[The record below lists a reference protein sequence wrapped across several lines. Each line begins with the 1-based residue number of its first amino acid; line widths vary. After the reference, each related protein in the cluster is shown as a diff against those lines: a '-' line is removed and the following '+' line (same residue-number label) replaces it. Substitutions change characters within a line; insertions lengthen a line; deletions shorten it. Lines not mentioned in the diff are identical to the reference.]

1 MYGQYGPYNTYAGA
15 APQMQQRLNYLQQ
28 QQQQMY
34 QPTMQQPMP
43 MALKGRIVTGMDE
56 AKAAQIDLDGTSTFF
71 PCPAEGKIYEK
82 LIGLDGLPIFR
93 IYEINNSQKQPAY
106 AEQNIVDRLVERV
119 DRLEKQIGFE
129 YHQKLHHSQTSNN
142 IIRQRLWFEYHQ
154 KLHHSQTECT
164 SSGLSLVFEYHQ
176 KLHHSQTY

>member
-1 MYGQYGPYNTYAGA
+1 MYGQYNPYMGA
-15 APQMQQRLNYLQQ
+15 TPQMQQRLNYLQQ

-82 LIGLDGLPIFR
+82 
-93 IYEINNSQKQPAY
+93 KQPAY

-119 DRLEKQIGFE
+119 DRLEKQIGGMNHE
-129 YHQKLHHSQTSNN
+129 PDADNGN
-142 IIRQRLWFEYHQ
+142 A
-154 KLHHSQTECT
+154 TE
-164 SSGLSLVFEYHQ
+164 
-176 KLHHSQTY
+176 